1 MRLNKLDPNTPL
13 GGVVPSQT
21 APLSESYISGNP
33 LFFLCPD
40 VAVEHLVPR
49 SRDAELF

>member
-13 GGVVPSQT
+13 GGVVPSRT
-21 APLSESYISGNP
+21 APLSEWYISGNP